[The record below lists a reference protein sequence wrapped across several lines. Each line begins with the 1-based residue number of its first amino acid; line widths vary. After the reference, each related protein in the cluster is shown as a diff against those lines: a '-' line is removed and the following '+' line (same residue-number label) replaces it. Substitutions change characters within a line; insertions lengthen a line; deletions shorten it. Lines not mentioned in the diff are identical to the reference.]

1 MLKLTSEAMRQL
13 FPRGFSG
20 QFRQFLE
27 GTVLPQ
33 FMQQFLLAPL
43 SGAGNAPTDFGE
55 FMSSGKALFQAPKE
69 FASSFLNPALLE
81 LQRRLAEGASGPTP
95 FGGAGQGTSA
105 LQGLMMRLQEN
116 PSELFGLAQSARSPF
131 VAAPF
136 RSAFQTGSTRGFENW
151 LLNNPAQDP
160 ITLLSKLFGGSNIP
174 NLGNFF

>member
-1 MLKLTSEAMRQL
+1 MLPLQGGGGGPLPPGVRPPAAPPPGGDAPPAGGGGGAPTSGGAPPGSTSPPAPTPPPAPVLPPGSIEAILGAGGISGTNTDAGIRATFEQAMRQL

-69 FASSFLNPALLE
+69 FASNFLN
-81 LQRRLAEGASGPTP
+81 
-95 FGGAGQGTSA
+95 
-105 LQGLMMRLQEN
+105 
-116 PSELFGLAQSARSPF
+116 
-131 VAAPF
+131 
-136 RSAFQTGSTRGFENW
+136 
-151 LLNNPAQDP
+151 
-160 ITLLSKLFGGSNIP
+160 
-174 NLGNFF
+174 